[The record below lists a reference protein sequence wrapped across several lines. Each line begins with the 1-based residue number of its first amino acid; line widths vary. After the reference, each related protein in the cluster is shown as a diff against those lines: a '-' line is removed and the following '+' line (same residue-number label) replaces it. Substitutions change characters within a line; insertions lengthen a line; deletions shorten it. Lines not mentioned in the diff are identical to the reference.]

1 MDLIVALATG
11 QTDYAGFGMRVSF
24 VVLGSVESTTGRGI
38 QELQDQ
44 MAVGTET
51 RPDATQL
58 LEAMAADLASVSE
71 RVLEVT
77 ELSYPIASSVIR
89 EIVSAG
95 GKRLRP
101 LLVLLAGRAFAYEEN
116 FDELVTAA
124 AGVELLH
131 IASLVHDDT
140 IDRSAL
146 RRGKPTLNSV
156 MSVGGTILVG
166 DFLFAQSAMLAART
180 GDVRVVA
187 VFASTL
193 GELCDGQLMELFD
206 AHKMD
211 QEIDGYMKRIAGKTA
226 SLFAGAAE
234 MGSILGRTDQAT
246 IDEIRAFAHE
256 IGLAFQIKDDILDL
270 TRSDAVLGK
279 PAGNDLR
286 QGTVTLPTLL
296 FAQQIEPGSSDADL
310 LERVITSEELDDAD
324 LDQLIERIRQS
335 GSIDAAMAE
344 ADRLHQSALNRLIVI
359 PGDEHRRNLEMWAD
373 LALTAI

>member
-1 MDLIVALATG
+1 
-11 QTDYAGFGMRVSF
+11 
-24 VVLGSVESTTGRGI
+24 
-38 QELQDQ
+38 
-44 MAVGTET
+44 MAVGAET
-51 RPDATQL
+51 RTESTQL
-58 LEAMAADLASVSE
+58 QTIMAADLERVTN

-77 ELSYPIASSVIR
+77 ELSYPVASSIIR
-89 EIVSAG
+89 DIVSAG

-101 LLVLLAGRAFAYEEN
+101 LLVLLAGRPFAYEQN
-116 FDELVTAA
+116 LDELVTAA

-140 IDRSAL
+140 IDRAAL

-206 AHKMD
+206 AHSVD
-211 QEIDGYMKRIAGKTA
+211 QQIDAYMRRIGGKTA
-226 SLFAGAAE
+226 SLFGGAAE
-234 MGSILGRTDQAT
+234 MGAILGRTDDAT
-246 IDEIRAFAHE
+246 IEQVRSFAYE

-270 TRSDAVLGK
+270 TRDDATLGK

-286 QGTVTLPTLL
+286 QGTVTLPTLY
-296 FAQQIEPGSSDADL
+296 FAQQMDPAGDDAVL
-310 LERVITSEELDDAD
+310 LERVITAEELDDAD
-324 LDQLIERIRQS
+324 LDALIGRIRAS
-335 GSIDAAMAE
+335 GAIEAATAE
-344 ADRLHQSALNRLIVI
+344 ADRIHQRALDRLIAV
-359 PGDEHRRNLEMWAD
+359 PGEEHRQMLAAWAD